1 MDLIQKVDEL
11 IELFET
17 TCKNICASAEE
28 RTLINIDLTP
38 KISFSYHVD
47 TGAMMFTD
55 NVWYLNEKD
64 MYKAPNV
71 TTIGIHQKLGKLI
84 SLHVI
89 SIDQFE
95 AMIFKLI

>member
-1 MDLIQKVDEL
+1 MELPKKVDEL

-17 TCKNICASAEE
+17 TCKNICDSTNNRA
-28 RTLINIDLTP
+28 INIDLTP
-38 KISFSYHVD
+38 KISFLYQVD
-47 TGAMMFTD
+47 TGAMMFAD

-84 SLHVI
+84 SSHAI

-95 AMIFKLI
+95 AMLFKLA